1 MKKLY
6 GTPTLVILL
15 SALVA
20 VVIYRF
26 SIFEDIYNAMTWI
39 VPFDLRIYSLAGK
52 DIAAG
57 GLLYD
62 GPYIDNF
69 PFTYPPFAAV
79 LFTQM
84 ASWSDSLLI
93 IAWQGGIFL
102 ALLII
107 IAMIFHERGLR
118 LSPITWIIAIL
129 LAVATPANE
138 AIHGTLYYGQ
148 INIFLML
155 LVALDLLPHKWR
167 LPGIGIGLAAGLKLT
182 PAYMGLVLLFQR
194 RWWAAIISVVTFV
207 ATVVLGFL
215 FIPDAKV
222 FWTDAM
228 FNSSRVGDH
237 ENAGAKSLR
246 SIMYRAWGIDGGWKW
261 MLAVIVVFVLTCL
274 ALRTAHKF
282 NNNSAALSM
291 AGLSSCLVSPFSWY
305 HHFIWTIPL
314 GIIVFVAV
322 NQAVG
327 SRLRSTWGAQLAGFL
342 SFAAL
347 ILIQLPFVSA
357 PVWLEMSS
365 RTLDATTFLQPWLT
379 LLFPA
384 TCLISIAVYAAWGF
398 IPRKNS
404 KISHSP
410 QSSPAQPP
418 VPAAS

>member
-20 VVIYRF
+20 VVFYRF
-26 SIFEDIYNAMTWI
+26 TIYSGNYNAMAWI
-39 VPFDLRIYSLAGK
+39 VPFDLSIYRLAGQ
-52 DIAAG
+52 DVAHG

-79 LFTQM
+79 IFEQM
-84 ASWSDSLLI
+84 ASWSDNLI
-93 IAWQGGIFL
+93 ISVWQGGIFVC
-102 ALLII
+102 LLII
-107 IAMIFHERGLR
+107 ILMIFRERGLR
-118 LSPITWIIAIL
+118 LSPLAILVAIL
-129 LAVATPANE
+129 LTAATPANE
-138 AIHGTLYYGQ
+138 PIHGTLFYGQ
-148 INIFLML
+148 INVLLML
-155 LVALDLLPHKWR
+155 LVALDILPHKWR

-194 RWWAAIISVVTFV
+194 RWWAAGISVVTFIV
-207 ATVVLGFL
+207 TVVLGFL

-237 ENAGAKSLR
+237 DNTGAKSLR
-246 SIMYRAWGIDGGWKW
+246 SLMYRVWGIDGGWKW
-261 MLAVIVVFVLTCL
+261 LLAVLVVFILTCL
-274 ALRTAHKF
+274 ALRTAYKLR
-282 NNNSAALSM
+282 NNSAALTV
-291 AGLSSCLVSPFSWY
+291 AGLSSCLVSPFAWY
-305 HHFIWTIPL
+305 HHFVWTIPL
-314 GIIVFVAV
+314 GIVVFIAV

-327 SRLRSTWGAQLAGFL
+327 DRLHSVWGAQLAGLL

-357 PVWLEMSS
+357 PVWEQLSS
-365 RTLDATTFLQPWLT
+365 RGLDSTTFLQPWLST
-379 LLFPA
+379 IFTA
-384 TCLISIAVYAAWGF
+384 TCLVAIAVYAAWGF
-398 IPRKNS
+398 IPRKAAA
-404 KISHSP
+404 K
-410 QSSPAQPP
+410 SS